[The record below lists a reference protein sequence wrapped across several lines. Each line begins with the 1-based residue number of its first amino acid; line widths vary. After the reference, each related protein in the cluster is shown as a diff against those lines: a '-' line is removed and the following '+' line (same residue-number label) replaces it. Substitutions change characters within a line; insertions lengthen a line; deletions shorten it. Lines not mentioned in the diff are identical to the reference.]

1 VVGERTR
8 TREGVKMGC
17 ARAEGGDRVVDFR
30 IVREDEEAR
39 ERGGVPRGCL

>member
-8 TREGVKMGC
+8 TREGVKMGVR
-17 ARAEGGDRVVDFR
+17 ARGGGDRVVDFR